1 MTPPTPAPDPA
12 GPATNPLPSLRFHH
26 SKDLRT
32 RTLRVLDAL
41 EKAPDAAVH
50 SGALADIVLELTEV
64 GLNYYF
70 LKPVEGA
77 KAGLLAT
84 QTTKVG
90 LGGILRVMSPVAR
103 RVLGGMDDTQLRTVS
118 THLRELMR

>member
-1 MTPPTPAPDPA
+1 MKTPAPAPDPA
-12 GPATNPLPSLRFHH
+12 GPATTPLPSLRFHH

-41 EKAPDAAVH
+41 EASPDAAAH
-50 SGALADIVLELTEV
+50 GEALAEIVLELTEV

-70 LKPVEGA
+70 LKPVQGA

-90 LGGILRVMSPVAR
+90 LGGILRVMSPVTR
-103 RVLGGMDDTQLRTVS
+103 RVLGGMDDAQLRTVS
-118 THLRELMR
+118 THLREMMR